1 MMSEMDRREALLKQ
15 DGYIIGLASLSLIN
29 GMHFSPYFSF
39 IAIPFGPILREYG
52 ITSPVITF
60 YLASLIVAVG
70 SVIVSG
76 IPAAI
81 FERLTGR
88 QQTDSTSMAVWLG
101 AIFLIT
107 IPSFMGLVSG
117 GAELAQAHGASRAMP
132 LPFRMNRREC
142 RIVPTGGA

>member
-1 MMSEMDRREALLKQ
+1 MSDMDRRETLLKQ
-15 DGYIIGLASLSLIN
+15 DGYFIGIASLSLLN

-39 IAIPFGPILREYG
+39 VAIPFGPILREYG

-76 IPAAI
+76 IPVAI

-88 QQTDSTSMAVWLG
+88 SESDSTSMALWLG
-101 AIFLIT
+101 VIALIT
-107 IPSFMGLVSG
+107 IPSLMGLLG
-117 GAELAQAHGASRAMP
+117 G
-132 LPFRMNRREC
+132 
-142 RIVPTGGA
+142 

>member
-1 MMSEMDRREALLKQ
+1 MMSDMDRRETLLKQ
-15 DGYIIGLASLSLIN
+15 DGYFIGIASLSLLN

-39 IAIPFGPILREYG
+39 VAIPFGPILREYG

-76 IPAAI
+76 IPVAI

-88 QQTDSTSMAVWLG
+88 SESDSTSMALWLG
-101 AIFLIT
+101 VIALIT
-107 IPSFMGLVSG
+107 IPSLMGLLG
-117 GAELAQAHGASRAMP
+117 G
-132 LPFRMNRREC
+132 
-142 RIVPTGGA
+142 

>member
-1 MMSEMDRREALLKQ
+1 MMSEMERREALLKQ
-15 DGYIIGLASLSLIN
+15 DGYIIGLASLSLVN

-88 QQTDSTSMAVWLG
+88 QQTDPTSMAVWLG

-107 IPSFMGLVSG
+107 IPSFMGLLSG
-117 GAELAQAHGASRAMP
+117 GG
-132 LPFRMNRREC
+132 
-142 RIVPTGGA
+142 

>member
-1 MMSEMDRREALLKQ
+1 MSEMERREALLKQ
-15 DGYIIGLASLSLIN
+15 DGYILGIASLSLLN

-39 IAIPFGPILREYG
+39 VAIPFGPILREYG

-70 SVIVSG
+70 SVMVAG

-88 QQTDSTSMAVWLG
+88 QQSDSTSMSLWLG

-107 IPSFMGLVSG
+107 LPSLMGLMSG
-117 GAELAQAHGASRAMP
+117 NG
-132 LPFRMNRREC
+132 
-142 RIVPTGGA
+142 

>member
-1 MMSEMDRREALLKQ
+1 MSDMEQREAMLKQ
-15 DGYIIGLASLSLIN
+15 DGYIIGIASLSLLN

-39 IAIPFGPILREYG
+39 VAIPFGPILREYG

-60 YLASLIVAVG
+60 YLASLILSVG

-76 IPAAI
+76 VPAAI

-101 AIFLIT
+101 AILLIS
-107 IPSFMGLVSG
+107 IPSFLGLFG
-117 GAELAQAHGASRAMP
+117 NG
-132 LPFRMNRREC
+132 
-142 RIVPTGGA
+142 

>member
-1 MMSEMDRREALLKQ
+1 MSEMERREALLKQ
-15 DGYIIGLASLSLIN
+15 DGYIIGIASLSLLN

-39 IAIPFGPILREYG
+39 VAIPFGPILREYG

-70 SVIVSG
+70 SVMVAG
-76 IPAAI
+76 IPVAI

-88 QQTDSTSMAVWLG
+88 RQSDSTSMAVWLG

-107 IPSFMGLVSG
+107 LPSLMGLVSG
-117 GAELAQAHGASRAMP
+117 NG
-132 LPFRMNRREC
+132 
-142 RIVPTGGA
+142 